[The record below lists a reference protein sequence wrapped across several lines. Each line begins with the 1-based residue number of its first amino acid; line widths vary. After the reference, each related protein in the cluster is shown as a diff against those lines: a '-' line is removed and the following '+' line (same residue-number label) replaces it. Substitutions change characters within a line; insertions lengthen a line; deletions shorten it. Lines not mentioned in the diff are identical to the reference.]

1 MTGPGSN
8 CSGRAAAH
16 RAVAGAGGRAASGH
30 PSGLLTPALLEQVRE
45 RVRIADL
52 FNPAELRKA
61 GREFVTRCPWHD
73 DRRPSLTVSPQRNR
87 VHCFVCGKGTD
98 AIGWLQERQG
108 LSFQEAV
115 HELARQSGVG
125 IDAADP
131 EAQRRFE
138 QEWQERRRLQARRT
152 EQRRQFHRA
161 LQQQLEQGGEAA
173 RYLQARGLSA
183 ETARTWQLG
192 VAGDRLVIPLNDP
205 AGQAVGFCGRAMGDQ
220 QPKYR
225 NSAGDLLFQRNGL
238 VFGLDQAA
246 TTIRREGT
254 ALLVEG
260 PLDVIQ
266 LHQAGFTQAVACL
279 GTSVSA
285 LQLQLLQRHGMKHLL
300 VALDGDGAGRA
311 AAERLLLQL
320 QPELMRGQL
329 SASVVPL
336 PEGQDPDGLLRQQ
349 GAGALEGLLASA
361 QHWLE
366 WRLDRLLAPLAS
378 TGGGSSL
385 EVLQVVERDG
395 RALVQS
401 LPEGVLRQRAEQRL
415 AQALDAMPGAGSNP
429 PPQMAVLNTGME
441 VSTARQR
448 AERRVLRL
456 FIHAPQCRELLS
468 CLSLQ
473 EPGCRVALEWLGN
486 LAVVSADSFIA
497 PMALQLAAQLPGAVG
512 VLLAQAAAP
521 APEVITVLQR
531 DPQAELQALLDVLE
545 PIAQQA
551 PAVGLRPAQP
561 LKS

>member
-1 MTGPGSN
+1 
-8 CSGRAAAH
+8 
-16 RAVAGAGGRAASGH
+16 
-30 PSGLLTPALLEQVRE
+30 LTPALLEQVRE

-115 HELARQSGVG
+115 LELARQSGVG

-138 QEWQERRRLQARRT
+138 QEWQERRQLQARRA
-152 EQRRQFHRA
+152 EQRRQFHQA
-161 LQQQLEQGGEAA
+161 LLQQLEQGGEAA

-192 VAGDRLVIPLNDP
+192 VAGDRLVMPLNDP

-225 NSAGDLLFQRNGL
+225 NSSGDLLFQRNGL

-300 VALDGDGAGRA
+300 VALDGDAAGRA
-311 AAERLLLQL
+311 ATERLLLQL
-320 QPELMRGQL
+320 QPELMSGQL

-336 PEGQDPDGLLRQQ
+336 PEGQDADGLLRQQ

-401 LPEGVLRQRAEQRL
+401 LTEGVLRQRAEQRL
-415 AQALDAMPGAGSNP
+415 AQALDAMSGAGSNP
-429 PPQMAVLNTGME
+429 QPQMAVLNTGME

-456 FIHAPQCRELLS
+456 FIHATQCRELLS
-468 CLSLQ
+468 CLAL
-473 EPGCRVALEWLGN
+473 EAPTCRVALEWLSS
-486 LAVVSADSFIA
+486 LAVVSVDGSLA

-512 VLLAQAAAP
+512 ALLAQAAAP

-545 PIAQQA
+545 PVAQQA
-551 PAVGLRPAQP
+551 PVVGQLPAQP
-561 LKS
+561 LTF